1 VTGYLIVFL
10 VAAGTTFGLT
20 PLVRRLAIRMGAIDL
35 PSERK
40 IHPVATPTMG
50 GLAMWA
56 GFVVAIGV
64 SRFLP
69 AFEPLNVASAEPI
82 AAVVTCTLMTA
93 LGAIDD
99 KRGTSALAKLTAQIF
114 IAGILVLLGVQ
125 LAYFVLPGE
134 WVAVLG
140 TDEAVPLTIL
150 WVLAAANAINLIDGL
165 DGLAAGMVALAAA
178 TFFVYVVRVGEPST
192 TASVAALLSVITVGI
207 CVGFLPWNFHPA
219 RIFMG
224 DTGSMLLG
232 MLVAIATIAGVG
244 MDPVPP
250 SRGEVAVIALPM
262 LVPLLVLGI
271 PFLDVLLAIVRR
283 TRKGLGIAHADKEH
297 IFHHL
302 LDIGHGHRQAVL
314 LMYLW
319 SALVCGS
326 ALAIG
331 VIDGRLVVTAIVAG
345 ALVLFL
351 VTALPRLLGH
361 RNGASASGA
370 TTSGESGTGPVPA
383 ATDGRRSDA
392 AATTGG
398 GGLAAA
404 TDRPAVARRSAD
416 PPAASAHPSTSR
428 PEPPRM

>member
-1 VTGYLIVFL
+1 VAYLIVFL
-10 VAAGTTFGLT
+10 VAAVVTFGLT
-20 PLVRRLAIRMGAIDL
+20 PLVRRLAVRFEAIDQ

-40 IHPVATPTMG
+40 LHMVPTPTMG

-56 GFVVAIGV
+56 GFLVAIGV

-69 AFEPLNVASAEPI
+69 FFGSMNETAAEPL
-82 AAVVTCTLMTA
+82 AAVVTCTLMTG
-93 LGAIDD
+93 LGVIDD
-99 KRGTSALAKLTAQIF
+99 RRGTSALAKLTAQIF

-125 LAYFVLPGE
+125 LAYFVLPGY
-134 WVAVLG
+134 WTVVLG

-150 WVLAAANAINLIDGL
+150 WVVAAANAINLVDGL
-165 DGLAAGMVALAAA
+165 DGLAAGMVAIAAA
-178 TFFVYVVRVGEPST
+178 TFFVYMLRDTSDTG
-192 TASVAALLSVITVGI
+192 SVAALLSVITVGI

-244 MDPVPP
+244 RNPFPP
-250 SRGEVAVIALPM
+250 SQGEVAVLALPL

-283 TRKGLGIAHADKEH
+283 TRKGLGIDHADKEH

-302 LDIGHGHRQAVL
+302 MDIGHGHRGAVL

-331 VIDGRLVVTAIVAG
+331 TIDGRLVAGAIVG
-345 ALVLFL
+345 CALILFL
-351 VTALPRLLGH
+351 VTALPRLLERR
-361 RNGASASGA
+361 RNG
-370 TTSGESGTGPVPA
+370 
-383 ATDGRRSDA
+383 DLHGR
-392 AATTGG
+392 
-398 GGLAAA
+398 
-404 TDRPAVARRSAD
+404 PE
-416 PPAASAHPSTSR
+416 TSR
-428 PEPPRM
+428 HAKPADRM

>member
-1 VTGYLIVFL
+1 VATVAGYLIVFL
-10 VAAGTTFGLT
+10 VAACVTFGLT
-20 PLVRRLAIRMGAIDL
+20 PLVRRLAIRFGAVDQ
-35 PSERK
+35 PSDRK
-40 IHPVATPTMG
+40 LHVVPTPTMG

-56 GFVVAIGV
+56 GFLVAIGV

-69 AFEPLNVASAEPI
+69 FFDSMNDTAAEPL
-82 AAVVTCTLMTA
+82 AAVVTCTLMTG

-99 KRGTSALAKLTAQIF
+99 RRGTSALAKLTAQIF

-125 LAYFVLPGE
+125 LLYFVLPGE
-134 WVAVLG
+134 GLAVLG

-150 WVLAAANAINLIDGL
+150 WVVAAANAINLVDGL
-165 DGLAAGMVALAAA
+165 DGLAAGMVAISAA
-178 TFFVYVVRVGEPST
+178 TFFIYLVRGGDTSES
-192 TASVAALLSVITVGI
+192 ASVAALLSAITVGV
-207 CVGFLPWNFHPA
+207 CAGFLPWNFHPA
-219 RIFMG
+219 KIFMG

-232 MLVAIATIAGVG
+232 MLVAIATISGVG
-244 MDPVPP
+244 RNPVPP
-250 SRGEVAVIALPM
+250 PRGEVAVIALPL

-302 LDIGHGHRQAVL
+302 MDIGHGHRGAVL

-331 VIDGRLVVTAIVAG
+331 VIDGRLVAGAIVSC

-351 VTALPRLLGH
+351 VTALPRLLERR
-361 RNGASASGA
+361 RNGINGTHEAARE
-370 TTSGESGTGPVPA
+370 TTQEANPA
-383 ATDGRRSDA
+383 
-392 AATTGG
+392 
-398 GGLAAA
+398 
-404 TDRPAVARRSAD
+404 DR
-416 PPAASAHPSTSR
+416 
-428 PEPPRM
+428 M

>member
-1 VTGYLIVFL
+1 MLAYLTVFL
-10 VAAGTTFGLT
+10 VAAGVTFALT
-20 PLVRRLAIRMGAIDL
+20 PLVKRFSVSLGAIDQ
-35 PSERK
+35 PAERK
-40 IHPVATPTMG
+40 LHVVPTPTMG

-56 GFVVAIGV
+56 GFLVAIGV

-69 AFEPLNVASAEPI
+69 FFDSLHTAAEPL
-82 AAVVTCTLMTA
+82 AAVVTCTLMVG
-93 LGAIDD
+93 LGVIDD

-134 WVAVLG
+134 WIAVLG

-150 WVLAAANAINLIDGL
+150 WVVAAANAINLVDGL
-165 DGLAAGMVALAAA
+165 VGLAAGMVAIAAA
-178 TFFVYVVRVGEPST
+178 TFFVYMVRDNAASG
-192 TASVAALLSVITVGI
+192 SVAALLSVITVGI
-207 CVGFLPWNFHPA
+207 CVGFLPWNFYQA

-232 MLVAIATIAGVG
+232 MLVAIATISGVG
-244 MDPVPP
+244 NNPVPP
-250 SRGEVAVIALPM
+250 TQGDVAVIALPL

-302 LDIGHGHRQAVL
+302 MDIGHGHRGAVL

-331 VIDGRLVVTAIVAG
+331 VIDGRLVAGVIVAG

-351 VTALPRLLGH
+351 VTALPRLLERR
-361 RNGASASGA
+361 RNGDHLHEAHEA
-370 TTSGESGTGPVPA
+370 TPDANPA
-383 ATDGRRSDA
+383 
-392 AATTGG
+392 
-398 GGLAAA
+398 
-404 TDRPAVARRSAD
+404 DR
-416 PPAASAHPSTSR
+416 
-428 PEPPRM
+428 M

>member
-1 VTGYLIVFL
+1 VAAYLIIFF
-10 VAAGTTFGLT
+10 VAAGTTFALT
-20 PLVRRLAIRMGAIDL
+20 PVVRRLAMRFGAIDE
-35 PSERK
+35 PSDRK
-40 IHPVATPTMG
+40 IHTVATPTMG

-56 GFVVAIGV
+56 GFLVAMGV
-64 SRFLP
+64 SRLLP
-69 AFEPLNVASAEPI
+69 FFDPMHRTAAEPV
-82 AAVVTCTLMTA
+82 AAVVTCTLMVT

-99 KRGTSALAKLTAQIF
+99 RRGASALAKLTAQIF

-134 WVAVLG
+134 GLAVLG

-150 WVLAAANAINLIDGL
+150 WVVAAANAINLVDGL
-165 DGLAAGMVALAAA
+165 DGLAAGTVAIAAA
-178 TFFVYVVRVGEPST
+178 AFFVYMVRGGVPSET
-192 TASVAALLSVITVGI
+192 GSVAALLSAITVGV

-244 MDPVPP
+244 RDLGPP
-250 SRGEVAVIALPM
+250 TRGDVAVIALPI

-297 IFHHL
+297 IFHRL
-302 LDIGHGHRQAVL
+302 MDIGHGHRQTVL

-319 SALVCGS
+319 SSLLSGS

-331 VIDGRLVVTAIVAG
+331 VVDARLVAGAIVAC

-351 VTALPRLLGH
+351 VTALPRFLERR
-361 RNGASASGA
+361 RNGEIG
-370 TTSGESGTGPVPA
+370 
-383 ATDGRRSDA
+383 A
-392 AATTGG
+392 AA
-398 GGLAAA
+398 ASHE
-404 TDRPAVARRSAD
+404 RPIVG
-416 PPAASAHPSTSR
+416 
-428 PEPPRM
+428 PEPPEARPAGHVTPGPDGDGRPRRAAGHEVTPRRSS

>member
-1 VTGYLIVFL
+1 VAAVVSYLIVFL
-10 VAAGTTFGLT
+10 VAAGVTFGLT
-20 PLVRRLAIRMGAIDL
+20 PLVRRLAVRFGAIDR

-40 IHPVATPTMG
+40 LHVVPTPTMG
-50 GLAMWA
+50 GLAMWV
-56 GFVVAIGV
+56 GFLVAIGV

-69 AFEPLNVASAEPI
+69 FFDSMNDTAAEPL
-82 AAVVTCTLMTA
+82 AAVVTCTLMTG
-93 LGAIDD
+93 LGVIDD
-99 KRGTSALAKLTAQIF
+99 RRGTSALAKLTAQIF

-125 LAYFVLPGE
+125 LAYFVLPGY
-134 WVAVLG
+134 WTVVLG

-150 WVLAAANAINLIDGL
+150 WVVAAANAINLVDGL
-165 DGLAAGMVALAAA
+165 DGLAAGMVGIAAA
-178 TFFVYVVRVGEPST
+178 TFFVYMVRDFSDTG
-192 TASVAALLSVITVGI
+192 SVAALLSVITVGI

-232 MLVAIATIAGVG
+232 MLVAIATISGVG
-244 MDPVPP
+244 RNPFPP
-250 SRGEVAVIALPM
+250 SQGEVAVIALPL

-302 LDIGHGHRQAVL
+302 MDIGHGHRGAVM

-331 VIDGRLVVTAIVAG
+331 TIDGRLIAGAIVG
-345 ALVLFL
+345 CALILFL
-351 VTALPRLLGH
+351 VTALPRLLERRH
-361 RNGASASGA
+361 NGELHGVHEGARDGTPGA
-370 TTSGESGTGPVPA
+370 TPGTKPA
-383 ATDGRRSDA
+383 
-392 AATTGG
+392 
-398 GGLAAA
+398 
-404 TDRPAVARRSAD
+404 DR
-416 PPAASAHPSTSR
+416 
-428 PEPPRM
+428 M